1 MEVTLE
7 FISFESVSWET
18 KVLGGGSDDEG
29 PSGEGTAEAAWKPGP
44 RPGSVTAAICI
55 LPLFKTKRK

>member
-29 PSGEGTAEAAWKPGP
+29 PSGRRDYRGRVETRTPARECD
-44 RPGSVTAAICI
+44 GSHMYLTSV
-55 LPLFKTKRK
+55 